1 MHVCAV
7 VTPGDVYCWGYNKY
21 GQLGTGD
28 VDSNFNPLAA
38 RVDGLREGDLLMI
51 YQPITASVLSI
62 STSTT
67 HVCECSQRLFDV
79 SVCSHVL
86 TFIYSTSGRRPRRWI
101 QPYMCSAYRRQR
113 VLLG

>member
-1 MHVCAV
+1 MHMCAV

-28 VDSNFNPLAA
+28 VDSNFNPLAT

-51 YQPITASVLSI
+51 HQPITESVLSMI
-62 STSTT
+62 PSTT
-67 HVCECSQRLFDV
+67 HVCVCSQLLFDV

-86 TFIYSTSGRRPRRWI
+86 TFVYPTSGRRPRRWI
-101 QPYMCSAYRRQR
+101 QPYMCSADRRQR